1 MMSGVELSDR
11 DKLVLRIIGDY
22 CDRKGQDS
30 IKLDEIS
37 ERLRVAGINI
47 NDAMDSLYRLED
59 SGLIK
64 LEIVGYST
72 VITLT
77 DKGKE
82 TYRRL

>member
-1 MMSGVELSDR
+1 MSGVELNDR
-11 DKLVLRIIGDY
+11 DKLILRIIGDS

-30 IKLDEIS
+30 IKIEEIS
-37 ERLRVAGINI
+37 EKLRAAGINI

-72 VITLT
+72 IITLT

-82 TYRRL
+82 AYKKL